1 MQTKA
6 KARLTL
12 KKMHAYRSI
21 YLMLLPVLAYFLLF
35 SYYPMV
41 LGIINSF
48 YDIKLLGGSV
58 FVGLE
63 QYARIFKSPVYLGAL
78 RNTLIVGAG
87 TFLLQFAWGLLLAVG
102 LSELKRKWARSLIQ
116 TVSYIPYLLSWS
128 VVGSLWITILSPTGL
143 VNGITMALGAE
154 KPVVY
159 MAERSLAQGIMIFT
173 GAWKGAGYTA
183 ALFLAAIISIDP
195 SLYEAAAMDGAT
207 RMQQLRR
214 ITLPALIPT
223 MKVVTV
229 LGTMGILRNFDQIFV
244 MSNASIL
251 DQVRNLLYL
260 IYHDGIVQ
268 FKVGQASAAASMVLL
283 ATFLLSTLVRW
294 VIRYDRGDGEEGV

>member
-1 MQTKA
+1 
-6 KARLTL
+6 
-12 KKMHAYRSI
+12 
-21 YLMLLPVLAYFLLF
+21 
-35 SYYPMV
+35 
-41 LGIINSF
+41 
-48 YDIKLLGGSV
+48 
-58 FVGLE
+58 
-63 QYARIFKSPVYLGAL
+63 
-78 RNTLIVGAG
+78 
-87 TFLLQFAWGLLLAVG
+87 
-102 LSELKRKWARSLIQ
+102 
-116 TVSYIPYLLSWS
+116 
-128 VVGSLWITILSPTGL
+128 
-143 VNGITMALGAE
+143 MALGAQ
-154 KPVVY
+154 KPMVY

-260 IYHDGIVQ
+260 IYYDGIVQ

-294 VIRYDRGDGEEGV
+294 VIRYDRGDGEEGVL